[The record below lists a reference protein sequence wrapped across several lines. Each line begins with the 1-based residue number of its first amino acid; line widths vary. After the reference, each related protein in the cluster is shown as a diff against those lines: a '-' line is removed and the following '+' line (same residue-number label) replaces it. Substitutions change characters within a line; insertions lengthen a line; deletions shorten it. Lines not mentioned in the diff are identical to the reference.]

1 MIPTPI
7 DEQHEQH
14 AQADRPLRADAA
26 RNRELVLQT
35 ARRLF
40 AERGLGVTLNDIA
53 HEAGVGVG
61 TVYRRFPDKDAII
74 EALHEA
80 KFASLVELAERA
92 AAMESA
98 RDGLRAYVMG
108 TLELRASDRALA
120 QVIVHAVPASDTV
133 RRSRV
138 LLDALVTAIVERA
151 RVDGVMRQG
160 FEARDVPMLV
170 LMVGTVADRTK
181 GCGPDV
187 WRRYAQILVD
197 GICPPASPASLL
209 GEPLGPEELE
219 RAMHGSRD

>member
-1 MIPTPI
+1 VITSEV
-7 DEQHEQH
+7 DERH
-14 AQADRPLRADAA
+14 AQTDRPLRADAA
-26 RNRELVLQT
+26 RNRELILQT

-80 KFASLVELAERA
+80 KFASLVELAEHA
-92 AAMESA
+92 AGMESA
-98 RDGLRAYVMG
+98 RDGLRAYIMG

-120 QVIVHAVPASDTV
+120 QVIVHAVPASDSV

-151 RVDGVMRQG
+151 RVDGVVREG
-160 FEARDVPMLV
+160 FEPRDVPILV

-181 GCGPDV
+181 GCDPDV

-197 GICPPASPASLL
+197 GVCPAETPGSLR